1 MQANYNN
8 SAEYYEERPDNNT
21 PDLKALFLKYFRY
34 WPYVAVSMVL
44 ALVGAHI
51 KNKFTHP
58 IYQQQ
63 SSFLIKED
71 ERNAGILDLTGM
83 SSGVGFGNSG
93 QILSNASILFKSKPL
108 AERTLEH
115 LDFDVEYYID
125 DTFIKTEIYKESPIN
140 VTLDWDSPQLI
151 EGYIKVSWKNDQEYS
166 VELLDNEYFLIIP
179 ENDFKNPIES
189 PKLPQDKLAFGDWAD
204 LKLLNFKID
213 LVSNEKEGEMFL
225 KLRDK
230 KSLVSQYTGD
240 DFQVWPLDAASSILG
255 LSIITQNPE
264 K

>member
-1 MQANYNN
+1 
-8 SAEYYEERPDNNT
+8 
-21 PDLKALFLKYFRY
+21 
-34 WPYVAVSMVL
+34 
-44 ALVGAHI
+44 
-51 KNKFTHP
+51 
-58 IYQQQ
+58 
-63 SSFLIKED
+63 
-71 ERNAGILDLTGM
+71 
-83 SSGVGFGNSG
+83 
-93 QILSNASILFKSKPL
+93 
-108 AERTLEH
+108 
-115 LDFDVEYYID
+115 
-125 DTFIKTEIYKESPIN
+125 TEIYKESPIN

-264 K
+264 KGQLYLNTLMEVYLDNELEEKTRMASNTVDFIDSQISGVADSLDYTSTDLQNYRSSNRTYNI